1 MMNNSDVFW
10 GLVGQ
15 YLYIIGMFVFI
26 YKCTVWGDESRK
38 QEEAWLQK
46 QGDTNHDDTD
56 VS

>member
-1 MMNNSDVFW
+1 MNNSDVFW